1 MLLLSFRYLVAAIAS
16 LHRLCLLIS
25 QIPPQIFRQGLF
37 HHRSSMEYPLKSRH
51 RTSYFAYVSSLSY
64 VFSLFGPIL
73 ASTTMSLN
81 LWLPFY
87 LGIGLLIGA
96 LPIIAFLPQP
106 ALHRTSANEATE
118 DATEETPLVHESIS
132 QDEPADTPRARPSI
146 TKRIF
151 LELKDI
157 LYLVIGR
164 PNFQQLLVTVL
175 ILGIAS
181 SNIGVLVLYISKRYG
196 RTFAEVSIGSPRYE

>member
-1 MLLLSFRYLVAAIAS
+1 
-16 LHRLCLLIS
+16 
-25 QIPPQIFRQGLF
+25 
-37 HHRSSMEYPLKSRH
+37 
-51 RTSYFAYVSSLSY
+51 
-64 VFSLFGPIL
+64 
-73 ASTTMSLN
+73 MSLN

-87 LGIGLLIGA
+87 LGIGLLIGV

-106 ALHRTSANEATE
+106 ALHRTSANEPTE
-118 DATEETPLVHESIS
+118 DATEETPLVNESMS
-132 QDEPADTPRARPSI
+132 QDESADTPRARPSI
-146 TKRIF
+146 MKRIL

-181 SNIGVLVLYISKRYG
+181 SNTGVLVLYISKRYG